1 MGSGLKLR
9 EWSSCRAGRG
19 GSILILVLW
28 TVFFLGLLCVAIGA
42 YVGAHV
48 ELARRLSDRL
58 YSGYAARAGV
68 ETSLAVARM
77 DTNDWAALSEPWA
90 NDPKVFKDVACGEG
104 LYSVYYL
111 IEKSDGSIATN
122 YGVRDEQARIDL
134 NRLDASR
141 MELLASLL
149 QTAGGVTAHE
159 AEQLVKN
166 VQIART
172 APDRDRP
179 PSSVGETGWES
190 PVLSSGP
197 FLSVYEL
204 QWVKGMRPEVF
215 ARLRDQVTVHG
226 SNRININTADG
237 VMLRA
242 LFSRGDSGKWDAGA
256 VDRLVRKILNFR
268 ESGGIFKTPRN
279 LAEAFSE
286 RGGLSEEDR
295 IQLNGAS
302 RFVTVGSDH
311 FRGQVRGA
319 HQGRASSEQRVTFV
333 WDRKQNRIEYW
344 HED

>member
-1 MGSGLKLR
+1 MGSGLKR
-9 EWSSCRAGRG
+9 RAWSSCRAGRG
-19 GSILILVLW
+19 GSILIIVLW

-42 YVGAHV
+42 YVGAQM
-48 ELARRLSDRL
+48 ELARRLNDRL
-58 YSGYAARAGV
+58 YAGYAARAGV

-77 DTNDWAALSEPWA
+77 DTNGWDALTEPWA
-90 NDPKVFKDVACGEG
+90 SDPKGFRDVACGEG
-104 LYSVYYL
+104 VYSVYYL
-111 IEKSDGSIATN
+111 SKKSDGSIATN
-122 YGVRDEQARIDL
+122 YGIRDEQARIDL

-149 QTAGGVTAHE
+149 QTAGGVTARE
-159 AEQLVKN
+159 ADQLVKN
-166 VQIART
+166 IQAART

-179 PSSVGETGWES
+179 PSSVGESGWES
-190 PVLSSGP
+190 PVLLSGP
-197 FLSVYEL
+197 FLSVHEL
-204 QWVKGMRPEVF
+204 LWVKGMRPDVF

-226 SNRININTADG
+226 SNRININTADD
-237 VMLRA
+237 VMLKA
-242 LFSRGDSGKWDAGA
+242 LFSRGDSGKWETGA
-256 VDRLVRKILNFR
+256 VDGLVRKILNFR

-286 RGGLSEEDR
+286 RGGLSGEER
-295 IQLNGAS
+295 LQLNGAS

-319 HQGRASSEQRVTFV
+319 HQGRASSGQSVTFV

>member
-1 MGSGLKLR
+1 
-9 EWSSCRAGRG
+9 
-19 GSILILVLW
+19 
-28 TVFFLGLLCVAIGA
+28 
-42 YVGAHV
+42 
-48 ELARRLSDRL
+48 
-58 YSGYAARAGV
+58 
-68 ETSLAVARM
+68 M
-77 DTNDWAALSEPWA
+77 DTNDWDAMSEPWA
-90 NDPKVFKDVACGEG
+90 DDRKAFRDIACGEG
-104 LYSVYYL
+104 LYSVYYP
-111 IEKSDGSIATN
+111 IKKSDGSIATN
-122 YGVRDEQARIDL
+122 YGVQDEQARIDL
-134 NRLDASR
+134 NRLDPSR
-141 MELLASLL
+141 MELLAALL

-159 AEQLVKN
+159 ADQLVKS
-166 VQIART
+166 VQAART

-179 PSSVGETGWES
+179 SSPVGETGWES

-204 QWVKGMRPEVF
+204 LWVKGMRPEVF
-215 ARLRDQVTVHG
+215 ERLRDHVTVHG
-226 SNRININTADG
+226 SNRININTADE

-295 IQLNGAS
+295 VQLNGAS

-311 FRGQVRGA
+311 FRGQVWGMHR
-319 HQGRASSEQRVTFV
+319 GRAASAQSVTFV
-333 WDRKQNRIEYW
+333 WDRKQNKIEYW